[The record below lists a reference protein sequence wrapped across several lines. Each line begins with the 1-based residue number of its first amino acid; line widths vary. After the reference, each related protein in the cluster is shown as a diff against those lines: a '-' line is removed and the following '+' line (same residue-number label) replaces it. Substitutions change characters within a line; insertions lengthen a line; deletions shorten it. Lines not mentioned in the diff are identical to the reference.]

1 MEHVK
6 QTLIPRTKIDSKGK
20 IHYSESFQAWNTL
33 KIKKEMF
40 AEFPQLKE
48 KRSKFSY
55 KLTYCRTKEELEK
68 EINQITKGKNNG
80 TPLLLRIFK
89 EE

>member
-1 MEHVK
+1 MEYVK
-6 QTLIPRTKIDSKGK
+6 QTLVPRAKIDSEGK